1 MKDHPSSQHKNLNN
15 ISYTV
20 YGSGNPIVLIHGF
33 AEDGS
38 IWENQI
44 NHLSPHFKII
54 VPDLPG
60 TGLSRENI
68 PSKSNSIDDFA
79 RLILQIADTEELEQ
93 ITLIGHS
100 MGGYVTL
107 AFAEL
112 FPERVN
118 GMGLIHSTSFADSE
132 EKKETRSRSVAFMFK
147 HGIVPFLETM
157 IPGLYSTEFAK
168 KHPQKIHE
176 HIKLASSFNVD
187 VLAAYYEM
195 MKKRPDRR
203 HVLEGFS
210 KPVLFIIGT
219 EDKAVLLMDSLDQC
233 DLPADPNVH
242 ILENVGHM
250 GMVEEPELVNKAIES
265 FVSYIT
271 KDKK

>member
-1 MKDHPSSQHKNLNN
+1 MKDHPSSQNKNLHNV
-15 ISYTV
+15 SYTV
-20 YGSGNPIVLIHGF
+20 YGKGKPIVFIHGF

-44 NHLSPHFKII
+44 KHLSKYFKII
-54 VPDLPG
+54 VLDLPG
-60 TGLSRENI
+60 TGLSRENF
-68 PSKSNSIDDFA
+68 PSNSTSIDDFA
-79 RLILQIADTEELEQ
+79 RLILQIADAEELDQ

-112 FPERVN
+112 FPERLN
-118 GMGLIHSTSFADSE
+118 GMGLIHSTSFADTE
-132 EKKETRSRSVAFMFK
+132 EKKETRTRSVEFMYK

-157 IPGLYSTEFAK
+157 IPGLYSNEFAK
-168 KHPQKIHE
+168 KHPQKINE

-187 VLAAYYEM
+187 VLAGYYEM

-203 HVLEGFS
+203 HVLEQFS

-219 EDKAVLLMDSLDQC
+219 EDKAVLLKDSLDQSV
-233 DLPADPNVH
+233 LPADPNVH
-242 ILENVGHM
+242 LLENVGHM
-250 GMVEEPELVNKAIES
+250 GMVEEPELVNKAIEA

-271 KDKK
+271 KD